1 MHTFLQ
7 ALILGILTGGVYAL
21 MSTGQTLVFGVM
33 RVVNVAQGMLVILS
47 AYLSYTVH
55 QDLGID
61 PFLTLLIV
69 MPVMFAVGVGIQLA
83 FIRPVKRNAAEA
95 GFEQTLLIMFAL
107 AVGIEG
113 ILDLVYTSEY
123 RSITT
128 SYANSS
134 WTVGGYTLSVVRV
147 LAFALAVVLLGAL
160 WLVLNKTGFGRAV
173 RATVQ
178 NPTAARLLGV
188 DTERIGALGMGL
200 GVSLAGA
207 SGAVFGLIYAFNANS
222 SYDLVSRLLSII
234 VLGGLGSVVG
244 AVVGSVSLGVAEAVV
259 AHGQPGLGAV
269 HLPRRAHGRAA
280 GAAAGHL
287 RRGGTRCAVKRLAPR
302 ADSWLARV
310 VIPLALLAC
319 VPFVMTTS
327 WLLNL
332 AVLGLMYAVL
342 ASSWNLLAGYTGY
355 ISLAHAAFFGIG
367 AYSLALWTGPKRRHW
382 AATAPSC

>member
-1 MHTFLQ
+1 
-7 ALILGILTGGVYAL
+7 

-55 QDLGID
+55 QYLGID

-69 MPVMFAVGVGIQLA
+69 MPLMFAVGVGIQLA
-83 FIRPVKRNAAEA
+83 FIRPVKRNRTEA

-178 NPTAARLLGV
+178 NPTSARLLGV

-244 AVVGSVSLGVAEAVV
+244 AVVGSLSLGVAEAVV
-259 AHGQPGLGAV
+259 ATVSPVWAPFTFLVVLMVVLLVRPQGIFGAV
-269 HLPRRAHGRAA
+269 ER
-280 GAAAGHL
+280 GAL
-287 RRGGTRCAVKRLAPR
+287 
-302 ADSWLARV
+302 
-310 VIPLALLAC
+310 
-319 VPFVMTTS
+319 
-327 WLLNL
+327 
-332 AVLGLMYAVL
+332 
-342 ASSWNLLAGYTGY
+342 
-355 ISLAHAAFFGIG
+355 
-367 AYSLALWTGPKRRHW
+367 
-382 AATAPSC
+382 

>member
-1 MHTFLQ
+1 MHTFVQ

-61 PFLTLLIV
+61 PFLTLVIV

-83 FIRPVKRNAAEA
+83 FIRPVKRNAAAA

-244 AVVGSVSLGVAEAVV
+244 AVVGSLSLGVAEAVV
-259 AHGQPGLGAV
+259 ATVSPVWAPFTFLVVLMVVLLVRPQGIFGAV
-269 HLPRRAHGRAA
+269 ER
-280 GAAAGHL
+280 GAL
-287 RRGGTRCAVKRLAPR
+287 
-302 ADSWLARV
+302 
-310 VIPLALLAC
+310 
-319 VPFVMTTS
+319 
-327 WLLNL
+327 
-332 AVLGLMYAVL
+332 
-342 ASSWNLLAGYTGY
+342 
-355 ISLAHAAFFGIG
+355 
-367 AYSLALWTGPKRRHW
+367 
-382 AATAPSC
+382 

>member
-61 PFLTLLIV
+61 PFLTLVIV

-83 FIRPVKRNAAEA
+83 FIRPVKRNRTEA

-113 ILDLVYTSEY
+113 ILDLVYTSAY

-244 AVVGSVSLGVAEAVV
+244 AVVGSLSLGVAEAVV
-259 AHGQPGLGAV
+259 ATVSPVWAPFTFLVVLMVVLLVRPQGIFGAV
-269 HLPRRAHGRAA
+269 ER
-280 GAAAGHL
+280 GAL
-287 RRGGTRCAVKRLAPR
+287 
-302 ADSWLARV
+302 
-310 VIPLALLAC
+310 
-319 VPFVMTTS
+319 
-327 WLLNL
+327 
-332 AVLGLMYAVL
+332 
-342 ASSWNLLAGYTGY
+342 
-355 ISLAHAAFFGIG
+355 
-367 AYSLALWTGPKRRHW
+367 
-382 AATAPSC
+382 

>member
-61 PFLTLLIV
+61 PFLTLVIV

-83 FIRPVKRNAAEA
+83 FIRPVKRNRTEA

-113 ILDLVYTSEY
+113 ILDLVYTSAY

-178 NPTAARLLGV
+178 NPTSARLLGV

-244 AVVGSVSLGVAEAVV
+244 AAVGSLSLGVAEAVV
-259 AHGQPGLGAV
+259 ATVSPVWAPFTFLVVLMVVLLVRPQGIFGAV
-269 HLPRRAHGRAA
+269 ER
-280 GAAAGHL
+280 GAL
-287 RRGGTRCAVKRLAPR
+287 
-302 ADSWLARV
+302 
-310 VIPLALLAC
+310 
-319 VPFVMTTS
+319 
-327 WLLNL
+327 
-332 AVLGLMYAVL
+332 
-342 ASSWNLLAGYTGY
+342 
-355 ISLAHAAFFGIG
+355 
-367 AYSLALWTGPKRRHW
+367 
-382 AATAPSC
+382 

>member
-1 MHTFLQ
+1 VHTFVQ

-83 FIRPVKRNAAEA
+83 FIRPVKRSRTEA

-178 NPTAARLLGV
+178 NPTSARLLGV

-244 AVVGSVSLGVAEAVV
+244 AVVGSLSLGVAEAVV
-259 AHGQPGLGAV
+259 ATVSPVWAPFTFLVVLMVVLLVRPQGIFGAV
-269 HLPRRAHGRAA
+269 ER
-280 GAAAGHL
+280 GAL
-287 RRGGTRCAVKRLAPR
+287 
-302 ADSWLARV
+302 
-310 VIPLALLAC
+310 
-319 VPFVMTTS
+319 
-327 WLLNL
+327 
-332 AVLGLMYAVL
+332 
-342 ASSWNLLAGYTGY
+342 
-355 ISLAHAAFFGIG
+355 
-367 AYSLALWTGPKRRHW
+367 
-382 AATAPSC
+382 

>member
-178 NPTAARLLGV
+178 NPTSARLLGV

-207 SGAVFGLIYAFNANS
+207 SGAVFGLIYPFNANS

-244 AVVGSVSLGVAEAVV
+244 AVVGSLSLGVAEAVV
-259 AHGQPGLGAV
+259 ATVSPVWAPFTFLVVLMVVLLVRPQGIF
-269 HLPRRAHGRAA
+269 
-280 GAAAGHL
+280 GAAE
-287 RRGGTRCAVKRLAPR
+287 RG
-302 ADSWLARV
+302 
-310 VIPLALLAC
+310 AL
-319 VPFVMTTS
+319 
-327 WLLNL
+327 
-332 AVLGLMYAVL
+332 
-342 ASSWNLLAGYTGY
+342 
-355 ISLAHAAFFGIG
+355 
-367 AYSLALWTGPKRRHW
+367 
-382 AATAPSC
+382 

>member
-1 MHTFLQ
+1 MHTFVQ

-83 FIRPVKRNAAEA
+83 FIRPVKRNRTEA

-113 ILDLVYTSEY
+113 ILDLVYTSAY

-134 WTVGGYTLSVVRV
+134 WTVGGYTLSVVRL

-244 AVVGSVSLGVAEAVV
+244 AVVGSLSLGVAEAVV
-259 AHGQPGLGAV
+259 ATVSPVWAPFTFLVVLMVVLLVRPQGIFGAV
-269 HLPRRAHGRAA
+269 ER
-280 GAAAGHL
+280 GAL
-287 RRGGTRCAVKRLAPR
+287 
-302 ADSWLARV
+302 
-310 VIPLALLAC
+310 
-319 VPFVMTTS
+319 
-327 WLLNL
+327 
-332 AVLGLMYAVL
+332 
-342 ASSWNLLAGYTGY
+342 
-355 ISLAHAAFFGIG
+355 
-367 AYSLALWTGPKRRHW
+367 
-382 AATAPSC
+382 

>member
-1 MHTFLQ
+1 VHTFLQ

-61 PFLTLLIV
+61 PFLTLVIV

-83 FIRPVKRNAAEA
+83 FIRPVKRNRTEA

-113 ILDLVYTSEY
+113 ILDLVYTSAY

-134 WTVGGYTLSVVRV
+134 WSVGGYTLSVVRV

-244 AVVGSVSLGVAEAVV
+244 AVVGSLSLGVAEAVV
-259 AHGQPGLGAV
+259 ATVSPVWAPFTFLVVLMVVLLARPQGIFGAV
-269 HLPRRAHGRAA
+269 ER
-280 GAAAGHL
+280 GAL
-287 RRGGTRCAVKRLAPR
+287 
-302 ADSWLARV
+302 
-310 VIPLALLAC
+310 
-319 VPFVMTTS
+319 
-327 WLLNL
+327 
-332 AVLGLMYAVL
+332 
-342 ASSWNLLAGYTGY
+342 
-355 ISLAHAAFFGIG
+355 
-367 AYSLALWTGPKRRHW
+367 
-382 AATAPSC
+382 

>member
-1 MHTFLQ
+1 VHTFVQ

-83 FIRPVKRNAAEA
+83 FIRPVKRSRTEA

-113 ILDLVYTSEY
+113 ILDLVYTSAY

-178 NPTAARLLGV
+178 NPTSARLLGV

-207 SGAVFGLIYAFNANS
+207 SGAVFGLIYPFNANS

-244 AVVGSVSLGVAEAVV
+244 AVVGSLSLGVAEAVV
-259 AHGQPGLGAV
+259 ATVSPVWAPFTFLVVLMVVLLVRPQGIFGAV
-269 HLPRRAHGRAA
+269 ER
-280 GAAAGHL
+280 GAL
-287 RRGGTRCAVKRLAPR
+287 
-302 ADSWLARV
+302 
-310 VIPLALLAC
+310 
-319 VPFVMTTS
+319 
-327 WLLNL
+327 
-332 AVLGLMYAVL
+332 
-342 ASSWNLLAGYTGY
+342 
-355 ISLAHAAFFGIG
+355 
-367 AYSLALWTGPKRRHW
+367 
-382 AATAPSC
+382 

>member
-1 MHTFLQ
+1 VHTFLQ

-83 FIRPVKRNAAEA
+83 FIRPVKRNRTEA

-113 ILDLVYTSEY
+113 VLDLVYTSAY

-244 AVVGSVSLGVAEAVV
+244 AVVGSLSLGVAEAVV
-259 AHGQPGLGAV
+259 ATVSPVWAPFTFLVVLMVVLLVRPQGIFGTVERGA
-269 HLPRRAHGRAA
+269 L
-280 GAAAGHL
+280 
-287 RRGGTRCAVKRLAPR
+287 
-302 ADSWLARV
+302 
-310 VIPLALLAC
+310 
-319 VPFVMTTS
+319 
-327 WLLNL
+327 
-332 AVLGLMYAVL
+332 
-342 ASSWNLLAGYTGY
+342 
-355 ISLAHAAFFGIG
+355 
-367 AYSLALWTGPKRRHW
+367 
-382 AATAPSC
+382 

>member
-1 MHTFLQ
+1 VHTFVQ

-61 PFLTLLIV
+61 PFLTLIIV

-83 FIRPVKRNAAEA
+83 FIRPVKRNASAA

-244 AVVGSVSLGVAEAVV
+244 AVVGSLSLGVAEAVV
-259 AHGQPGLGAV
+259 ATVSPVWAPFTFLVVLMVVLLVRPQGIFGAV
-269 HLPRRAHGRAA
+269 ER
-280 GAAAGHL
+280 GAL
-287 RRGGTRCAVKRLAPR
+287 
-302 ADSWLARV
+302 
-310 VIPLALLAC
+310 
-319 VPFVMTTS
+319 
-327 WLLNL
+327 
-332 AVLGLMYAVL
+332 
-342 ASSWNLLAGYTGY
+342 
-355 ISLAHAAFFGIG
+355 
-367 AYSLALWTGPKRRHW
+367 
-382 AATAPSC
+382 

>member
-83 FIRPVKRNAAEA
+83 FIRPVKRNATEA

-178 NPTAARLLGV
+178 NPTSARLLGV

-207 SGAVFGLIYAFNANS
+207 SGAVFGLIYPFNANS

-244 AVVGSVSLGVAEAVV
+244 AVVGSLSLGVAEAVV
-259 AHGQPGLGAV
+259 ATVSPVWAPFTFLVVLMVVLLVRPQGIFGAV
-269 HLPRRAHGRAA
+269 ER
-280 GAAAGHL
+280 GAL
-287 RRGGTRCAVKRLAPR
+287 
-302 ADSWLARV
+302 
-310 VIPLALLAC
+310 
-319 VPFVMTTS
+319 
-327 WLLNL
+327 
-332 AVLGLMYAVL
+332 
-342 ASSWNLLAGYTGY
+342 
-355 ISLAHAAFFGIG
+355 
-367 AYSLALWTGPKRRHW
+367 
-382 AATAPSC
+382 

>member
-83 FIRPVKRNAAEA
+83 FIRPVKRNRSEA

-113 ILDLVYTSEY
+113 ILDLVYTSAY

-244 AVVGSVSLGVAEAVV
+244 AVVGSLSLGVAEAVV
-259 AHGQPGLGAV
+259 ATVSPVWAPFTFLVVLMVVLLVRPQGIFGAV
-269 HLPRRAHGRAA
+269 ER
-280 GAAAGHL
+280 GAL
-287 RRGGTRCAVKRLAPR
+287 
-302 ADSWLARV
+302 
-310 VIPLALLAC
+310 
-319 VPFVMTTS
+319 
-327 WLLNL
+327 
-332 AVLGLMYAVL
+332 
-342 ASSWNLLAGYTGY
+342 
-355 ISLAHAAFFGIG
+355 
-367 AYSLALWTGPKRRHW
+367 
-382 AATAPSC
+382 

>member
-1 MHTFLQ
+1 VHTFLQ

-61 PFLTLLIV
+61 PFLTLIIV

-178 NPTAARLLGV
+178 NPTSARLLGV

-207 SGAVFGLIYAFNANS
+207 SGAVFGLIYPFNANS

-244 AVVGSVSLGVAEAVV
+244 AVVGSLSLGVAEAVV
-259 AHGQPGLGAV
+259 ATVSPVWAPFTFLVVLMVVLLVRPQGIFGAV
-269 HLPRRAHGRAA
+269 ER
-280 GAAAGHL
+280 GAL
-287 RRGGTRCAVKRLAPR
+287 
-302 ADSWLARV
+302 
-310 VIPLALLAC
+310 
-319 VPFVMTTS
+319 
-327 WLLNL
+327 
-332 AVLGLMYAVL
+332 
-342 ASSWNLLAGYTGY
+342 
-355 ISLAHAAFFGIG
+355 
-367 AYSLALWTGPKRRHW
+367 
-382 AATAPSC
+382 

>member
-1 MHTFLQ
+1 VHTFVQ

-33 RVVNVAQGMLVILS
+33 RVVNVAQGMLVIL
-47 AYLSYTVH
+47 
-55 QDLGID
+55 GID

-83 FIRPVKRNAAEA
+83 FIRPVKRNRTEA

-113 ILDLVYTSEY
+113 ILDLVYTSAY

-244 AVVGSVSLGVAEAVV
+244 AVVGSLSLGVAEAVV
-259 AHGQPGLGAV
+259 ATVSPVWAPFTFLVVLMVVLLVRPQGIFGAV
-269 HLPRRAHGRAA
+269 ER
-280 GAAAGHL
+280 GAL
-287 RRGGTRCAVKRLAPR
+287 
-302 ADSWLARV
+302 
-310 VIPLALLAC
+310 
-319 VPFVMTTS
+319 
-327 WLLNL
+327 
-332 AVLGLMYAVL
+332 
-342 ASSWNLLAGYTGY
+342 
-355 ISLAHAAFFGIG
+355 
-367 AYSLALWTGPKRRHW
+367 
-382 AATAPSC
+382 

>member
-83 FIRPVKRNAAEA
+83 FIRPVKRSRTEA

-178 NPTAARLLGV
+178 NPTSARLLGV

-207 SGAVFGLIYAFNANS
+207 SGAVFGLIYPFNANS

-244 AVVGSVSLGVAEAVV
+244 AVVGSLSLGVAEAVV
-259 AHGQPGLGAV
+259 ATVSPVWAPFTFLVVLMVVLLVRPQGIFGAV
-269 HLPRRAHGRAA
+269 ER
-280 GAAAGHL
+280 GAL
-287 RRGGTRCAVKRLAPR
+287 
-302 ADSWLARV
+302 
-310 VIPLALLAC
+310 
-319 VPFVMTTS
+319 
-327 WLLNL
+327 
-332 AVLGLMYAVL
+332 
-342 ASSWNLLAGYTGY
+342 
-355 ISLAHAAFFGIG
+355 
-367 AYSLALWTGPKRRHW
+367 
-382 AATAPSC
+382 

>member
-55 QDLGID
+55 QKLGID
-61 PFLTLLIV
+61 PFLTLVIV

-83 FIRPVKRNAAEA
+83 FIRPVKRNATVA

-113 ILDLVYTSEY
+113 ILDLVYSSEY

-178 NPTAARLLGV
+178 NPTSARLLGV

-200 GVSLAGA
+200 GISLAGA
-207 SGAVFGLIYAFNANS
+207 SGAVFGLIYPFNANS

-234 VLGGLGSVVG
+234 VLGGLGSVIG
-244 AVVGSVSLGVAEAVV
+244 AVVGSLALGVAEAVV
-259 AHGQPGLGAV
+259 AATVSPVWAPFTFLVVLMVVLLVRPQGIFGVVERGA
-269 HLPRRAHGRAA
+269 L
-280 GAAAGHL
+280 
-287 RRGGTRCAVKRLAPR
+287 
-302 ADSWLARV
+302 
-310 VIPLALLAC
+310 
-319 VPFVMTTS
+319 
-327 WLLNL
+327 
-332 AVLGLMYAVL
+332 
-342 ASSWNLLAGYTGY
+342 
-355 ISLAHAAFFGIG
+355 
-367 AYSLALWTGPKRRHW
+367 
-382 AATAPSC
+382 

>member
-259 AHGQPGLGAV
+259 ATVSPVWAPFTFLVVLMAVLLVRPQGIFGAV
-269 HLPRRAHGRAA
+269 ER
-280 GAAAGHL
+280 GAL
-287 RRGGTRCAVKRLAPR
+287 
-302 ADSWLARV
+302 
-310 VIPLALLAC
+310 
-319 VPFVMTTS
+319 
-327 WLLNL
+327 
-332 AVLGLMYAVL
+332 
-342 ASSWNLLAGYTGY
+342 
-355 ISLAHAAFFGIG
+355 
-367 AYSLALWTGPKRRHW
+367 
-382 AATAPSC
+382 

>member
-1 MHTFLQ
+1 VHTFVQ

-83 FIRPVKRNAAEA
+83 FIRPVKRSRTEA

-244 AVVGSVSLGVAEAVV
+244 AVVGSLSLGVAEAVV
-259 AHGQPGLGAV
+259 ATVSPVWAPFTFLVVLMVVLLVRPQGIFGAV
-269 HLPRRAHGRAA
+269 ER
-280 GAAAGHL
+280 GAL
-287 RRGGTRCAVKRLAPR
+287 
-302 ADSWLARV
+302 
-310 VIPLALLAC
+310 
-319 VPFVMTTS
+319 
-327 WLLNL
+327 
-332 AVLGLMYAVL
+332 
-342 ASSWNLLAGYTGY
+342 
-355 ISLAHAAFFGIG
+355 
-367 AYSLALWTGPKRRHW
+367 
-382 AATAPSC
+382 

>member
-1 MHTFLQ
+1 VHTFLQ

-69 MPVMFAVGVGIQLA
+69 MPLMFAVGVGIQLA
-83 FIRPVKRNAAEA
+83 FIRPVKRSRTEA

-244 AVVGSVSLGVAEAVV
+244 AVVGSLSLGVAEAVV
-259 AHGQPGLGAV
+259 ATVSPVWAPFTFLVVLMVVLLVRPQGIFGAV
-269 HLPRRAHGRAA
+269 ER
-280 GAAAGHL
+280 GAL
-287 RRGGTRCAVKRLAPR
+287 
-302 ADSWLARV
+302 
-310 VIPLALLAC
+310 
-319 VPFVMTTS
+319 
-327 WLLNL
+327 
-332 AVLGLMYAVL
+332 
-342 ASSWNLLAGYTGY
+342 
-355 ISLAHAAFFGIG
+355 
-367 AYSLALWTGPKRRHW
+367 
-382 AATAPSC
+382 

>member
-1 MHTFLQ
+1 
-7 ALILGILTGGVYAL
+7 

-61 PFLTLLIV
+61 PFLTLVIV

-83 FIRPVKRNAAEA
+83 FIRPVKRNRTEA

-113 ILDLVYTSEY
+113 ILDLVYTSAY

-134 WTVGGYTLSVVRV
+134 WTVGGYTLS
-147 LAFALAVVLLGAL
+147 
-160 WLVLNKTGFGRAV
+160 LVLNKTGFGRAV

-178 NPTAARLLGV
+178 NPTSARLLGV

-207 SGAVFGLIYAFNANS
+207 SGAVFGLIYPFNANS

-244 AVVGSVSLGVAEAVV
+244 AVVGSLSLGVAEAVV
-259 AHGQPGLGAV
+259 ATVSPVWAPFTFLVVLMVVLLVRPQGIFGAV
-269 HLPRRAHGRAA
+269 ER
-280 GAAAGHL
+280 GAL
-287 RRGGTRCAVKRLAPR
+287 
-302 ADSWLARV
+302 
-310 VIPLALLAC
+310 
-319 VPFVMTTS
+319 
-327 WLLNL
+327 
-332 AVLGLMYAVL
+332 
-342 ASSWNLLAGYTGY
+342 
-355 ISLAHAAFFGIG
+355 
-367 AYSLALWTGPKRRHW
+367 
-382 AATAPSC
+382 

>member
-1 MHTFLQ
+1 MHTFVQ

-47 AYLSYTVH
+47 AYLSYSVH

-83 FIRPVKRNAAEA
+83 FIRPVKRNRTEA

-113 ILDLVYTSEY
+113 ILDLVYTSAY

-244 AVVGSVSLGVAEAVV
+244 AVVGSLSLGVAEAVV
-259 AHGQPGLGAV
+259 ATVSPVWAPFTFLVVLMVVLLVRPQGIFGAV
-269 HLPRRAHGRAA
+269 ER
-280 GAAAGHL
+280 GAL
-287 RRGGTRCAVKRLAPR
+287 
-302 ADSWLARV
+302 
-310 VIPLALLAC
+310 
-319 VPFVMTTS
+319 
-327 WLLNL
+327 
-332 AVLGLMYAVL
+332 
-342 ASSWNLLAGYTGY
+342 
-355 ISLAHAAFFGIG
+355 
-367 AYSLALWTGPKRRHW
+367 
-382 AATAPSC
+382 

>member
-1 MHTFLQ
+1 MTVHTFVQ

-83 FIRPVKRNAAEA
+83 FIRPVKRNASAA

-134 WTVGGYTLSVVRV
+134 WIVGGYTLSVVRV

-244 AVVGSVSLGVAEAVV
+244 AVVGSLSLGVAEAVV
-259 AHGQPGLGAV
+259 ATVSPVWAPFTFLVVLMVVLLVRPQGIFGAV
-269 HLPRRAHGRAA
+269 ER
-280 GAAAGHL
+280 GAL
-287 RRGGTRCAVKRLAPR
+287 
-302 ADSWLARV
+302 
-310 VIPLALLAC
+310 
-319 VPFVMTTS
+319 
-327 WLLNL
+327 
-332 AVLGLMYAVL
+332 
-342 ASSWNLLAGYTGY
+342 
-355 ISLAHAAFFGIG
+355 
-367 AYSLALWTGPKRRHW
+367 
-382 AATAPSC
+382 

>member
-1 MHTFLQ
+1 MHTFVQ

-61 PFLTLLIV
+61 PFLTLVIV

-83 FIRPVKRNAAEA
+83 FIRPVKRNASVA

-244 AVVGSVSLGVAEAVV
+244 AVVGSLSLGVAEAVV
-259 AHGQPGLGAV
+259 ATVSPVWAPFTFLVVLMVVLLVRPQGIFGAV
-269 HLPRRAHGRAA
+269 ER
-280 GAAAGHL
+280 GAL
-287 RRGGTRCAVKRLAPR
+287 
-302 ADSWLARV
+302 
-310 VIPLALLAC
+310 
-319 VPFVMTTS
+319 
-327 WLLNL
+327 
-332 AVLGLMYAVL
+332 
-342 ASSWNLLAGYTGY
+342 
-355 ISLAHAAFFGIG
+355 
-367 AYSLALWTGPKRRHW
+367 
-382 AATAPSC
+382 

>member
-1 MHTFLQ
+1 VHTFLQ

-55 QDLGID
+55 QELGID
-61 PFLTLLIV
+61 PFLTLVIV
-69 MPVMFAVGVGIQLA
+69 MPAMFAVGVGIQLA
-83 FIRPVKRNAAEA
+83 FIRPVKRSRTEV

-134 WTVGGYTLSVVRV
+134 WTVDGYTVSVVRV

-160 WLVLNKTGFGRAV
+160 WLLLNRTGFGRAV

-178 NPTAARLLGV
+178 NPTSARLLGV
-188 DTERIGALGMGL
+188 NTERIAALGMGL

-207 SGAVFGLIYAFNANS
+207 SGAIFGLIYPFNANS

-234 VLGGLGSVVG
+234 VLGGLGSVIG
-244 AVVGSVSLGVAEAVV
+244 AVVGSLSLGVVEAVV
-259 AHGQPGLGAV
+259 AAVVSPVWAPFTFLIVLMVVLLVRPQGIFGTVERGA
-269 HLPRRAHGRAA
+269 L
-280 GAAAGHL
+280 
-287 RRGGTRCAVKRLAPR
+287 
-302 ADSWLARV
+302 
-310 VIPLALLAC
+310 
-319 VPFVMTTS
+319 
-327 WLLNL
+327 
-332 AVLGLMYAVL
+332 
-342 ASSWNLLAGYTGY
+342 
-355 ISLAHAAFFGIG
+355 
-367 AYSLALWTGPKRRHW
+367 
-382 AATAPSC
+382 